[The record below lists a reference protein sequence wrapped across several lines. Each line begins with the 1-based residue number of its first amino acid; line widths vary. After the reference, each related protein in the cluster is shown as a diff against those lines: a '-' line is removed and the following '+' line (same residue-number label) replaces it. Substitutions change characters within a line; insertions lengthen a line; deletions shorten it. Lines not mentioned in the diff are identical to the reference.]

1 MTQRTILEETV
12 IALRFIHTRSSSTL
26 EKFKCIMTIK
36 INSGSRE
43 QTIEKLYIFNKNQFE
58 IYLVQ
63 YRKNP
68 IYIEEEPLA
77 NQYSFIHYQYTKNIQ
92 RT

>member
-36 INSGSRE
+36 INSGSQE
-43 QTIEKLYIFNKNQFE
+43 QTIEKLYILNKN
-58 IYLVQ
+58 
-63 YRKNP
+63 
-68 IYIEEEPLA
+68 
-77 NQYSFIHYQYTKNIQ
+77 
-92 RT
+92 